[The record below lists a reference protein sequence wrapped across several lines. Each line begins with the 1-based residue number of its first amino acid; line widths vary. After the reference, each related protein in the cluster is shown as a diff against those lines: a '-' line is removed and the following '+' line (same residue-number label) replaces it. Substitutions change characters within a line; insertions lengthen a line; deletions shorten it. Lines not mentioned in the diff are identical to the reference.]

1 MTPVITAT
9 GLSKRYG
16 LTVAVDDVALTV
28 HRGEIV
34 GVLGRNGAGKTTLV
48 ETIAGLRVPDAGAV
62 RVLGLDPAVDRARL
76 AHALGVQLQAA
87 VAHPMLRVRELV
99 RLYRSFYADGHD
111 PDAVIERVGL
121 TDARRTRFEV
131 LSGGQ
136 QQRLSIAL
144 ALVGKPRAVI
154 LDELSTGLDPEA
166 RRSMWEIVADMRA
179 DGVAVILVSHSMDEV
194 ARLCD
199 RIVLLDHGRVVARG
213 TVDEIIA
220 AAGADNLED
229 AFLALTTSTASPTT
243 HRGRTDT

>member
-9 GLSKRYG
+9 GLSKHYG
-16 LTVAVDDVALTV
+16 RTAALDEVALSV
-28 HRGEIV
+28 DGGQIV

-48 ETIAGLRVPDAGAV
+48 ETIAGLRDPDSGTV
-62 RVLGLDPAVDRARL
+62 RVLGLDPAHDRARL
-76 AHALGVQLQAA
+76 AQVLGVQLQAA
-87 VAHPMLRVRELV
+87 VAHPMLKVRELV
-99 RLYRSFYADGHD
+99 RLYRSFYPDGHD
-111 PDAVIERVGL
+111 PDVLIDRVGL
-121 TDARRTRFEV
+121 TEARRTRFEV

-166 RRSMWEIVADMRA
+166 RRGMWEIVADMRA

-199 RIVLLDHGRVVARG
+199 RVVLLDHGRVVVRG
-213 TVDEIIA
+213 TVDDLVTK
-220 AAGADNLED
+220 AGVDNLED
-229 AFLALTTSTASPTT
+229 AFLALTTTTPPTT
-243 HRGRTDT
+243 ATSGRTDV